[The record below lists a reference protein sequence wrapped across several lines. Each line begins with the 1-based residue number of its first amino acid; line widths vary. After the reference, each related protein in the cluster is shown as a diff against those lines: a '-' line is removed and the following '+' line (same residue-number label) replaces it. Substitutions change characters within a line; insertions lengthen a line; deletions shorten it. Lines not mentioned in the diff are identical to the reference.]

1 VIYIDTLDAE
11 ARAYFV
17 NQRGV
22 MSARLCDAAGL
33 VAEHRAEGLALVDE
47 AGVLTDVAMPAE
59 GTDAHATLLVAEF
72 LASGIRRQKMDD
84 AAAAFPS
91 AGYSD
96 QDVIAFLRDAKGRY
110 GRYWRKS
117 AREAGAERELALIAI
132 ERLEKLQLVV
142 RNADRIHP
150 LPAIA
155 RFGLGEAEIRN
166 LRDTERMPAADAG
179 QLGFA

>member
-1 VIYIDTLDAE
+1 
-11 ARAYFV
+11 
-17 NQRGV
+17 

-47 AGVLTDVAMPAE
+47 TGVLTDVAMPAE
-59 GTDAHATLLVAEF
+59 GTDAHVTLLVAEF
-72 LASGIRRQKMDD
+72 LASGLRQQKTDD
-84 AAAAFPS
+84 ILAASPP
-91 AGYSD
+91 AGYSG
-96 QDVIAFLRDAKGRY
+96 QDVIAFLRDAKSRY

-117 AREAGAERELALIAI
+117 AREAGAERELANIAI

-142 RNADRIHP
+142 RNADRIIP

-155 RFGLGEAEIRN
+155 RFGLGEADIRN
-166 LRDTERMPAADAG
+166 LHEAERTPAADSG